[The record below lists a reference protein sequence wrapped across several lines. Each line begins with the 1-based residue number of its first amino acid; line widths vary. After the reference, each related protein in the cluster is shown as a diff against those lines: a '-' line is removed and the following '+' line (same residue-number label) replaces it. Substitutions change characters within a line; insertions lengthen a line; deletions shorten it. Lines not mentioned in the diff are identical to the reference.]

1 LGVSITGIHRQLFA
15 WLQLLPLALIA
26 SSFWAFRGPKALHWL
41 QLLNVPATL
50 WLALIG
56 SMLASGKWL

>member
-1 LGVSITGIHRQLFA
+1 MNGQLFA

-26 SSFWAFRGPKALHWL
+26 SSFWSFRGPRALHWL

-56 SMLASGKWL
+56 SMLVSGKWL

>member
-1 LGVSITGIHRQLFA
+1 MNGQLFA

-26 SSFWAFRGPKALHWL
+26 SSFWSFRGPRALHWL

-50 WLALIG
+50 WLALIDG
-56 SMLASGKWL
+56 MLVSGKWL